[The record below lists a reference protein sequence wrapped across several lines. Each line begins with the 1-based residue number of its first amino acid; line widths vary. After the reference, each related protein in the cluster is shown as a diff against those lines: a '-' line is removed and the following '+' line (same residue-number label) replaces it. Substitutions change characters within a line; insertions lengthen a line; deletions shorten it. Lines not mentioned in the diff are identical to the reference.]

1 MFSKSMNYDM
11 IKEIFSKEGRALESN
26 RLPDTPWHIGYT
38 KKEENDPRRH
48 KSRCIYKQDG
58 ICHQGKS
65 GAYTLKCPGSS
76 HCLFYAESEKMAEE
90 VYLKTRSAEE
100 EYADNMKDVLFAGK
114 AKINE
119 GTPDKT
125 FSYKQEK
132 KCVKFSGTDTIRIQ
146 QIKLP
151 QEYNKWKPNQEEV
164 DRLLIYYEEHHKMD
178 KPIVVEIRDDK
189 YYLKDNYL
197 QYYVS
202 KKLKK
207 TWIKATMNIKPFRKK
222 TTIKKKY

>member
-1 MFSKSMNYDM
+1 MVYDI
-11 IKEIFSKEGRALESN
+11 IKEIFSKEGYTLESN

-90 VYLKTRSAEE
+90 VYLKTRSVEE
-100 EYADNMKDVLFAGK
+100 EYDDNMKRGIFAGK
-114 AKINE
+114 AKFNE
-119 GTPDKT
+119 GSIDESL
-125 FSYKQEK
+125 FRRQEE
-132 KCVKFSGTDTIRIQ
+132 KCVNFSGIETIRMKK
-146 QIKLP
+146 IKLP
-151 QEYNKWKPNQEEV
+151 EEYSKWKPKQEDV
-164 DRLLIYYEEHHKMD
+164 NSLLTYYEEHHKMD
-178 KPIVVEIRDDK
+178 KPIVVEIRNDK

-207 TWIKATMNIKPFRKK
+207 TWIKATMNIKPFRKE
-222 TTIKKKY
+222 TTIKKKH